1 MTEKHVAIYA
11 RVSTGN
17 QSTGLEAQIRALK
30 NYCNQNEITNYLLY
44 QDENQSGAKSSR
56 PALDQV
62 MKAVRSGEVSK
73 VVVYSF
79 SRYARSTSHL
89 LAALEEF
96 KKLGVEF
103 VSISENI
110 ETNSPLGVAIF
121 SILGA
126 VAQLERDIL
135 IERVKV
141 GLANAKAKGVVL
153 GRKKTRNSAMIRELY
168 SKGFTYRQ
176 ISQASG
182 ASNGSIAAEIREY
195 KAELKEK
202 EAYEKTMRER
212 EYKSIK
218 DELEKT
224 KAKMES
230 LSQKIPE
237 GELEHFK
244 QMLSGPRLS

>member
-1 MTEKHVAIYA
+1 MAEKEKRVAIYA

-17 QSTGLEAQIRALK
+17 QSTGLEAQIRALRT
-30 NYCNQNEITNYLLY
+30 YCQQHEIQDFVLY

-56 PALDQV
+56 PSLDK
-62 MKAVRSGEVSK
+62 MMNAARNGEISK

-96 KKLGVEF
+96 KSLGVEF

-153 GRKKTRNSAMIRELY
+153 GRKKTRNTSMIRELY
-168 SKGFTYRQ
+168 KKGFTYRQ

-182 ASNGSIAAEIREY
+182 CSNGSIAAEIREY
-195 KAELKEK
+195 KAELQEK
-202 EAYEKTMRER
+202 EVLEKTMRER
-212 EYKSIK
+212 EYKSVK
-218 DELEKT
+218 DELQKT
-224 KAKMES
+224 RARMES
-230 LSQKIPE
+230 LKQKIPE
-237 GELEHFK
+237 DELENFEK
-244 QMLSGPRLS
+244 SLIS